1 MLKGAVNFDFFQAI
15 EIEWPWLLFV
25 CFVKSLLGLKEG
37 HSLAVQIGPTFLGF
51 FFFFFLQ
58 MDVSF
63 LRKSHPL
70 PEKDSCYPKLSKD
83 SALQTQK
90 SINFDMFLVI

>member
-1 MLKGAVNFDFFQAI
+1 MALVI
-15 EIEWPWLLFV
+15 V
-25 CFVKSLLGLKEG
+25 CVLCEVSLLGLKEG
-37 HSLAVQIGPTFLGF
+37 HSLAVQIGLTFLGF